1 MNTWQPQLPQQS
13 QPPPQP
19 QSHVALGA
27 LIALA
32 VVGAAIAL
40 LTALDRRDSGT
51 QPGLAAAI
59 GELHDA
65 RVELQASANE
75 LRSAAATLQE
85 ASRTFERRAT
95 TVNILDVM
103 APPPPPP
110 APPMPFPPMPDLLDV
125 GALSFDGVTCSEPGR
140 CTITRATIHAMMT
153 DPGALARQARVM
165 PSIKDGVTRGFK
177 FYGIRPGSL
186 PKAIGMRNGDLLTAI
201 NDLPLTSAD
210 GALEAVGRLRRVDEL
225 RLSIERKGEPVTVVV
240 KID

>member
-1 MNTWQPQLPQQS
+1 MNIWQPQQLPQPQ
-13 QPPPQP
+13 QQPQP
-19 QSHVALGA
+19 QSQVALGA

-40 LTALDRRDSGT
+40 LTALDRRDGGH
-51 QPGLAAAI
+51 QPGLGAAI
-59 GELHDA
+59 SELHDA

-110 APPMPFPPMPDLLDV
+110 PMPEPSGTSICSYDPSAIACSDV
-125 GALSFDGVTCSEPGR
+125 GHCRISREYINELLGDPSKL
-140 CTITRATIHAMMT
+140 TRQVRI
-153 DPGALARQARVM
+153 M
-165 PSIKDGVTRGFK
+165 PSVKDGVVRGFK

-186 PKAIGMRNGDLLTAI
+186 PKLLGMRNGDLLTAV
-201 NDLPLTSAD
+201 NDLPLTSID
-210 GALEAVGRLRRVDEL
+210 QTIGAVGRLRRADEL
-225 RLSIERKGEPVTVVV
+225 RLAIERKGEPLTLVLS
-240 KID
+240 IIE